1 MNLDGMTLWVVYALV
16 SVTGFIWVV
25 DALLLRHVR
34 AAGAAGG
41 DGTIAEPRLV
51 TGARWLF
58 LIGLLPVAFNV
69 MRGFD
74 FELAMVVASVITG
87 VVWLLDRGFFAP
99 RREAAGAAI
108 GEPTLV
114 EYCRS
119 FFPIIVLVL
128 FVRSFL
134 YEPFRIPSSSM
145 VPTLLIGDFIFVNK
159 YVYGLRLPVTKAKLI
174 DLGEPDRGDV
184 VVFRLPADPKT
195 NFIKRV
201 VGLPGDVVRYENKQ
215 ISVNGEPVPLTLVGT
230 YDDGRSRHGARVGR
244 ETLGEVEH
252 DVLLYPGRF
261 GREGEFR
268 VPDGHYF
275 LMGDNR
281 DNSRDSRY
289 DGVGFVPEE
298 NLVGK
303 AVAIWLNWDLSGSG
317 PDWTRIGDRIT

>member
-1 MNLDGMTLWVVYALV
+1 MNLDGPMLWVIYLLV
-16 SVTGFIWVV
+16 AVTGAVWAL
-25 DALLLRHVR
+25 DALLLRHLR
-34 AAGAAGG
+34 TPSDHAPAP
-41 DGTIAEPRLV
+41 EPVWV
-51 TGARWLF
+51 TSARWVF
-58 LIGLLPVAFNV
+58 LIGLLPAVFGLLK
-69 MRGFD
+69 GFD

-87 VVWLLDRGFFAP
+87 VVWLADRALFAP
-99 RREAAGAAI
+99 RRIAAGAGI

-119 FFPIIVLVL
+119 FFPIILLVL

-159 YVYGLRLPVTKAKLI
+159 YVYGLRMPVTKSKFI
-174 DLGEPDRGDV
+174 ELGEPDRGDV
-184 VVFRLPADPKT
+184 VVFRLPSDPKT

-215 ISVNGEPVPLTLVGT
+215 LFINDEPAPLTLVGS
-230 YDDGRSRHGARVGR
+230 YAADARNGARLGR
-244 ETLGEVEH
+244 ESLGPVEH
-252 DVLLYPGRF
+252 EVLVYPGRF

-303 AVAIWLNWDLSGSG
+303 AVAIWLNWNLAGSG
-317 PDWTRIGDRIT
+317 PDWKRIGDRIT